1 MKIAI
6 VIALFAI
13 FATVGVAATGSL
25 NGKVNR
31 VEDKIEHRQE
41 RIENKIDK
49 LVEEQKDISVAIGR
63 IEEKLDK

>member
-1 MKIAI
+1 MKTAI
-6 VIALFAI
+6 VIALLGI
-13 FATVGVAATGSL
+13 FATVGVATTGTL
-25 NGKVNR
+25 NSKVNR

>member
-1 MKIAI
+1 
-6 VIALFAI
+6 V
-13 FATVGVAATGSL
+13 ATTGTL
-25 NGKVNR
+25 NSKVNR

>member
-1 MKIAI
+1 MKTAI
-6 VIALFAI
+6 VIALFGI

-31 VEDKIEHRQE
+31 VEDKIDHRQE

-49 LVEEQKDISVAIGR
+49 QTEDIKNLTVAIGR
-63 IEEKLDK
+63 IEEALGK

>member
-1 MKIAI
+1 MKTAI
-6 VIALFAI
+6 VIALFGV
-13 FATVGVAATGSL
+13 FATVGVATTGTL
-25 NGKVNR
+25 NSKVNR

>member
-1 MKIAI
+1 VKIAI
-6 VIALFAI
+6 VIALFGI
-13 FATVGVAATGSL
+13 FATVGVATTGTL
-25 NGKVNR
+25 NSKVNR

-41 RIENKIDK
+41 RIENKIDR

>member
-1 MKIAI
+1 MKTAI
-6 VIALFAI
+6 VIALFGI
-13 FATVGVAATGSL
+13 FATVGVATTGTL
-25 NGKVNR
+25 NSKVNR

>member
-1 MKIAI
+1 VKTAI
-6 VIALFAI
+6 VIALFGI
-13 FATVGVAATGSL
+13 FATVGVATTGTL
-25 NGKVNR
+25 NSKVNR

>member
-1 MKIAI
+1 MKTAI
-6 VIALFAI
+6 VIALFGI

-31 VEDKIEHRQE
+31 VEDKIQHRQE

-63 IEEKLDK
+63 IEEKLDD

>member
-6 VIALFAI
+6 VIALFGI
-13 FATVGVAATGSL
+13 FATVGVATTGTL
-25 NGKVNR
+25 NSKVNR

-49 LVEEQKDISVAIGR
+49 LVEEQKDISIAIGR
-63 IEEKLDK
+63 IEEKLDR

>member
-1 MKIAI
+1 MKTAI

-31 VEDKIEHRQE
+31 VEDKVEHRME
-41 RIENKIDK
+41 RVENKIDK
-49 LVEEQKDISVAIGR
+49 QTEDIKDLSVAIGR
-63 IEEKLDK
+63 IEEKLSE

>member
-6 VIALFAI
+6 VIALFGI
-13 FATVGVAATGSL
+13 FATVGVATTGTL
-25 NGKVNR
+25 NSKVNR

-41 RIENKIDK
+41 RIENKIDR

>member
-1 MKIAI
+1 MKVAI
-6 VIALFAI
+6 IIALFGI

-49 LVEEQKDISVAIGR
+49 LVDEQKDISVAIGR
-63 IEEKLDK
+63 IEEKLDD